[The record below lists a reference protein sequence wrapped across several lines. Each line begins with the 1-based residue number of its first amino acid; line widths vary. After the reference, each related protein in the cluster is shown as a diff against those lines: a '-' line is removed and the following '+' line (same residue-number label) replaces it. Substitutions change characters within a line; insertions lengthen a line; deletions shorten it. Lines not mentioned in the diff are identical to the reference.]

1 MSDLQSKQALVD
13 SNRAYVDRLEQ
24 PQSFERII
32 ATLDGVIT
40 ARNTDI
46 GALIQ
51 ADTTAPKEIFHLSA
65 TQKLRIYIPV
75 PEVYAPSVK
84 TGDKVDVTLD
94 AFPGQN
100 FKGTLVRNANATDST
115 SRTLNVEVDVD
126 NSSGRLMPGV
136 YAFVHFKVLPTRGA
150 VTIPSNAL
158 LFRAE
163 GLRVGV
169 VRNSHVALV
178 PITIGQDYGDAVE
191 VLSGLNARDA
201 VVVNPSDSLANGAE
215 VQIENKV
222 NDGGRQ

>member
-1 MSDLQSKQALVD
+1 
-13 SNRAYVDRLEQ
+13 
-24 PQSFERII
+24 
-32 ATLDGVIT
+32 
-40 ARNTDI
+40 
-46 GALIQ
+46 
-51 ADTTAPKEIFHLSA
+51 
-65 TQKLRIYIPV
+65 
-75 PEVYAPSVK
+75 VYASSVK

-94 AFPGQN
+94 AFPGQK
-100 FKGTLVRNANATDST
+100 FKGTLVRNANVIDST

-126 NSSGRLMPGV
+126 NSSGRLMPGA
-136 YAFVHFKVLPTRGA
+136 YSFVRFKVPATRGA